1 MAAKTEKGLKQ
12 EIVNLFPVRLRQILE
27 ALPLDFARLEE
38 IRLRCGQ
45 PILFRIAG
53 KEMGITGSGDL
64 TELGSSGKLENWEKL
79 EKIRE
84 KELKDTLEIMGGF
97 SLYAAEEELRQ
108 GFFTVRGG
116 HRIGV
121 AGRVIL
127 KDRQITGLKAASFLN
142 VRVAHEIKGC
152 ADQVLPFLYV
162 NGKFVSTLIVSPPG
176 CGKTTLARCI
186 MRVYQPDT
194 GEIDFAGTDIAKFND
209 KQMYPYRKKMA
220 MIFQDPFSSLD
231 PRQTAESIV
240 GESLLIHKLVKTR
253 EEYEQRVDE
262 LLRMVDLDPSMKNR
276 VPHEFSGGQRQRIGI
291 ARALSSN
298 PDLIICDEPISALDV
313 SIQAQIINLLEELQA
328 KLGLTYLFIAHDL
341 AVVKHISDR
350 ILVMYLGRIVE
361 IAECEELYNNTLHPY
376 TKVLLGAVPVADPK
390 VEKTRERVEIRGEVP
405 SLTNR
410 PAGCP
415 FSDRCRYATERC
427 KKEVPTLK
435 DIGNGHEV
443 ACFLYE

>member
-127 KDRQITGLKAASFLN
+127 KDRQITGLKAASFLDK
-142 VRVAHEIKGC
+142 RMCRSGSSIFICKWKICEYIDC
-152 ADQVLPFLYV
+152 F
-162 NGKFVSTLIVSPPG
+162 STWMW
-176 CGKTTLARCI
+176 K
-186 MRVYQPDT
+186 
-194 GEIDFAGTDIAKFND
+194 NN
-209 KQMYPYRKKMA
+209 
-220 MIFQDPFSSLD
+220 
-231 PRQTAESIV
+231 TAQGS
-240 GESLLIHKLVKTR
+240 
-253 EEYEQRVDE
+253 
-262 LLRMVDLDPSMKNR
+262 DPSG
-276 VPHEFSGGQRQRIGI
+276 F
-291 ARALSSN
+291 
-298 PDLIICDEPISALDV
+298 
-313 SIQAQIINLLEELQA
+313 
-328 KLGLTYLFIAHDL
+328 
-341 AVVKHISDR
+341 
-350 ILVMYLGRIVE
+350 
-361 IAECEELYNNTLHPY
+361 
-376 TKVLLGAVPVADPK
+376 
-390 VEKTRERVEIRGEVP
+390 
-405 SLTNR
+405 
-410 PAGCP
+410 
-415 FSDRCRYATERC
+415 
-427 KKEVPTLK
+427 
-435 DIGNGHEV
+435 
-443 ACFLYE
+443 

>member
-38 IRLRCGQ
+38 IRMRCGQ

-64 TELGSSGKLENWEKL
+64 TELGSSGKLDNWEKL

-176 CGKTTLARCI
+176 CGKTTLLRDLIRQVSDGSSQKAGKCS
-186 MRVYQPDT
+186 
-194 GEIDFAGTDIAKFND
+194 FAGVNVGVADERSELGACYQGVPQNDLGMRTDV
-209 KQMYPYRKKMA
+209 
-220 MIFQDPFSSLD
+220 LD
-231 PRQTAESIV
+231 GCPKAE
-240 GESLLIHKLVKTR
+240 GMQLLIRSMSPAVVA
-253 EEYEQRVDE
+253 VDE
-262 LLRMVDLDPSMKNR
+262 LGKEEDFRAVESVIHCGCTLLATAHGNSLEDIMEQPFFQKLKNMQIFER
-276 VPHEFSGGQRQRIGI
+276 YIILGRQNR
-291 ARALSSN
+291 N
-298 PDLIICDEPISALDV
+298 
-313 SIQAQIINLLEELQA
+313 
-328 KLGLTYLFIAHDL
+328 
-341 AVVKHISDR
+341 
-350 ILVMYLGRIVE
+350 GRIVQ
-361 IAECEELYNNTLHPY
+361 ILDGKGKPC
-376 TKVLLGAVPVADPK
+376 
-390 VEKTRERVEIRGEVP
+390 
-405 SLTNR
+405 
-410 PAGCP
+410 
-415 FSDRCRYATERC
+415 
-427 KKEVPTLK
+427 
-435 DIGNGHEV
+435 
-443 ACFLYE
+443 

>member
-64 TELGSSGKLENWEKL
+64 TELGSSGKLDNWEKL

-84 KELKDTLEIMGGF
+84 KELKDTLEIIGGF

-176 CGKTTLARCI
+176 CGKTTLLRDLIRQVSDGSSQKAGKCSFSGVNVGVADERSELGACYQGVPQNDLG
-186 MRVYQPDT
+186 MR
-194 GEIDFAGTDIAKFND
+194 TDVLDGCPKAE
-209 KQMYPYRKKMA
+209 A
-220 MIFQDPFSSLD
+220 MQ
-231 PRQTAESIV
+231 
-240 GESLLIHKLVKTR
+240 LLNRSMSPTVVA
-253 EEYEQRVDE
+253 VDE
-262 LLRMVDLDPSMKNR
+262 LGKEEDFRAVESVIHCGCTLLATAHGNSLEDIMEQPFFQKLKSMQVFERYIILGRQNR
-276 VPHEFSGGQRQRIGI
+276 
-291 ARALSSN
+291 N
-298 PDLIICDEPISALDV
+298 
-313 SIQAQIINLLEELQA
+313 
-328 KLGLTYLFIAHDL
+328 
-341 AVVKHISDR
+341 
-350 ILVMYLGRIVE
+350 GRIVQ
-361 IAECEELYNNTLHPY
+361 ILDGKGKPC
-376 TKVLLGAVPVADPK
+376 
-390 VEKTRERVEIRGEVP
+390 
-405 SLTNR
+405 
-410 PAGCP
+410 
-415 FSDRCRYATERC
+415 
-427 KKEVPTLK
+427 
-435 DIGNGHEV
+435 
-443 ACFLYE
+443 

>member
-64 TELGSSGKLENWEKL
+64 TELGSSGKLANWEKL

-176 CGKTTLARCI
+176 CGKTTLLRDLIRQVSDGSSQKAGKCS
-186 MRVYQPDT
+186 
-194 GEIDFAGTDIAKFND
+194 FAGVNVGVADERSELGACYQGVPQNDLGMRTDVLDGCPKAQGMLLLLRSMSPQVIA
-209 KQMYPYRKKMA
+209 
-220 MIFQDPFSSLD
+220 
-231 PRQTAESIV
+231 
-240 GESLLIHKLVKTR
+240 
-253 EEYEQRVDE
+253 VDE
-262 LLRMVDLDPSMKNR
+262 LGEETDR
-276 VPHEFSGGQRQRIGI
+276 
-291 ARALSSN
+291 RALQKAAACGCG
-298 PDLIICDEPISALDV
+298 LLATLHGTDETDAAKRLGESCLR
-313 SIQAQIINLLEELQA
+313 QI
-328 KLGLTYLFIAHDL
+328 F
-341 AVVKHISDR
+341 DR
-350 ILVMYLGRIVE
+350 IVILKGRGRM
-361 IAECEELYNNTLHPY
+361 EC
-376 TKVLLGAVPVADPK
+376 
-390 VEKTRERVEIRGEVP
+390 
-405 SLTNR
+405 
-410 PAGCP
+410 
-415 FSDRCRYATERC
+415 RCSE
-427 KKEVPTLK
+427 
-435 DIGNGHEV
+435 D
-443 ACFLYE
+443 F

>member
-38 IRLRCGQ
+38 IRMRCGQ

-64 TELGSSGKLENWEKL
+64 TELGSSGKLDNWEKL

-176 CGKTTLARCI
+176 CGKTTLLRDLIRQVSDGSSQKAGKCS
-186 MRVYQPDT
+186 
-194 GEIDFAGTDIAKFND
+194 FAGVNVGVADERSELGACYQGVPQNDLGMRTDV
-209 KQMYPYRKKMA
+209 
-220 MIFQDPFSSLD
+220 LD
-231 PRQTAESIV
+231 GCPKAE
-240 GESLLIHKLVKTR
+240 GMQLLIRSMSPAVVA
-253 EEYEQRVDE
+253 VDE
-262 LLRMVDLDPSMKNR
+262 LGKEEDFRAVESVIHCGCTLLATAHGNSLEDIMEQPFFQKLKSMQVFER
-276 VPHEFSGGQRQRIGI
+276 YIILGRQKR
-291 ARALSSN
+291 N
-298 PDLIICDEPISALDV
+298 
-313 SIQAQIINLLEELQA
+313 
-328 KLGLTYLFIAHDL
+328 
-341 AVVKHISDR
+341 
-350 ILVMYLGRIVE
+350 GRIVQ
-361 IAECEELYNNTLHPY
+361 ILDGKGKPC
-376 TKVLLGAVPVADPK
+376 
-390 VEKTRERVEIRGEVP
+390 
-405 SLTNR
+405 
-410 PAGCP
+410 
-415 FSDRCRYATERC
+415 
-427 KKEVPTLK
+427 
-435 DIGNGHEV
+435 
-443 ACFLYE
+443 

>member
-38 IRLRCGQ
+38 IRMRCGQ

-64 TELGSSGKLENWEKL
+64 TELGSSGKLDNWEKL

-84 KELKDTLEIMGGF
+84 KEFKDTLEIMGGF

-162 NGKFVSTLIVSPPG
+162 NGKFVST
-176 CGKTTLARCI
+176 
-186 MRVYQPDT
+186 
-194 GEIDFAGTDIAKFND
+194 F
-209 KQMYPYRKKMA
+209 
-220 MIFQDPFSSLD
+220 
-231 PRQTAESIV
+231 
-240 GESLLIHKLVKTR
+240 H
-253 EEYEQRVDE
+253 
-262 LLRMVDLDPSMKNR
+262 
-276 VPHEFSGGQRQRIGI
+276 
-291 ARALSSN
+291 
-298 PDLIICDEPISALDV
+298 LDV
-313 SIQAQIINLLEELQA
+313 
-328 KLGLTYLFIAHDL
+328 
-341 AVVKHISDR
+341 
-350 ILVMYLGRIVE
+350 
-361 IAECEELYNNTLHPY
+361 
-376 TKVLLGAVPVADPK
+376 
-390 VEKTRERVEIRGEVP
+390 EKQHCSGI
-405 SLTNR
+405 
-410 PAGCP
+410 
-415 FSDRCRYATERC
+415 
-427 KKEVPTLK
+427 
-435 DIGNGHEV
+435 
-443 ACFLYE
+443 

>member
-38 IRLRCGQ
+38 IRMRCGQ

-64 TELGSSGKLENWEKL
+64 TELGSSGKLDNWEKL

-176 CGKTTLARCI
+176 CGKTTLIKCL
-186 MRVYQPDT
+186 T
-194 GEIDFAGTDIAKFND
+194 GI
-209 KQMYPYRKKMA
+209 
-220 MIFQDPFSSLD
+220 
-231 PRQTAESIV
+231 
-240 GESLLIHKLVKTR
+240 
-253 EEYEQRVDE
+253 YEQDQGQILVCGEEIFENPNVKAQVGYVADSNQYFEGYHIDE
-262 LLRMVDLDPSMKNR
+262 MV
-276 VPHEFSGGQRQRIGI
+276 EFYKQIYPTFDEKVFRDYNQSIG
-291 ARALSSN
+291 
-298 PDLIICDEPISALDV
+298 LDV
-313 SIQAQIINLLEELQA
+313 SKRIKELSKGQAMSLASMLNLSIHPKVMIMDEPMSGLDVIAQKQIKDFIVNEVDMNGMSVLISSHDLKDLESFCDSASMMKDGKILYHGTMDQMKERFTKLQVVFEESRSEIFKELPGVITYSNLGSVYTVILEGYGEPIHEALKQAGAIVVEEIPLSLEEVFV
-328 KLGLTYLFIAHDL
+328 Y
-341 AVVKHISDR
+341 S
-350 ILVMYLGRIVE
+350 
-361 IAECEELYNNTLHPY
+361 
-376 TKVLLGAVPVADPK
+376 
-390 VEKTRERVEIRGEVP
+390 
-405 SLTNR
+405 NR
-410 PAGCP
+410 
-415 FSDRCRYATERC
+415 
-427 KKEVPTLK
+427 
-435 DIGNGHEV
+435 
-443 ACFLYE
+443 